1 MFAYYI
7 LTVIFHIEN
16 SREVRHSHLF
26 YILSSIPYKVV
37 LFVPTS
43 EADSEKTILTHR
55 DFIILASEWG
65 KTRNKDRDY
74 PLTSAMTSVSVS
86 ALAGIH

>member
-1 MFAYYI
+1 MG
-7 LTVIFHIEN
+7 
-16 SREVRHSHLF
+16 
-26 YILSSIPYKVV
+26 
-37 LFVPTS
+37 FVCK
-43 EADSEKTILTHR
+43 KTILTHR
-55 DFIILASEWG
+55 DFIILASERG

>member
-1 MFAYYI
+1 MPYPDN
-7 LTVIFHIEN
+7 LTFR
-16 SREVRHSHLF
+16 SFLLR
-26 YILSSIPYKVV
+26 PYTPKVG
-37 LFVPTS
+37 FVCK
-43 EADSEKTILTHR
+43 KTILTHR
-55 DFIILASEWG
+55 DFIILVSERG